1 MTDERLKALETNAAE
16 IRFRIK
22 KTALEMSY
30 NCEQMKAGEINHH
43 ALKIAEVCFKL
54 KNIEDQIARENY
66 KRAFSELNL
75 EREEAEDENEH

>member
-1 MTDERLKALETNAAE
+1 
-16 IRFRIK
+16 
-22 KTALEMSY
+22 
-30 NCEQMKAGEINHH
+30 MKAGEINHH